1 MAQIGLPGQRLNIL
15 CGGDVDRAT
24 GRLLSVA
31 ELQQALRFALTL
43 TRTPPEENQ
52 IPSDPGRAAGC
63 PAQEL
68 SPARADHPESR
79 DRSSIPG
86 PALPVPDEVS
96 AGGSVQWGAS
106 PVPVGSG
113 IGERPVA
120 VTRPVE
126 PSSAAVAPGF
136 FRFPLADLLRR
147 RPRDRDRA
155 VTQVLADRWPGRRRV
170 VFASLTGGAG
180 RSTAAALMCAAA
192 VDAGG
197 PVLLLDATGGAG
209 SDLASRVGAA
219 GTRRDWTRLTG
230 AEAETDFAALRRRRG
245 GGGDA
250 DGAVCVVAIG
260 GDAGSPPPAEAVAAG
275 AAAAARSWPL
285 VLVDIPHGRSAVR
298 AAVRAGRVDLLVMVC
313 RGDPAEIADSSE
325 FLRDL
330 TDSGELDCGQRAL
343 VAVRADRRGLPAA
356 ARRALAGVCDTAAG
370 PLPLAHVARLTGR
383 RSTAQGPEAVAAG
396 RLLAAA
402 AGVTP
407 TDENLTQE
415 H

>member
-1 MAQIGLPGQRLNIL
+1 
-15 CGGDVDRAT
+15 
-24 GRLLSVA
+24 
-31 ELQQALRFALTL
+31 
-43 TRTPPEENQ
+43 
-52 IPSDPGRAAGC
+52 
-63 PAQEL
+63 
-68 SPARADHPESR
+68 
-79 DRSSIPG
+79 
-86 PALPVPDEVS
+86 
-96 AGGSVQWGAS
+96 
-106 PVPVGSG
+106 
-113 IGERPVA
+113 
-120 VTRPVE
+120 
-126 PSSAAVAPGF
+126 
-136 FRFPLADLLRR
+136 
-147 RPRDRDRA
+147 
-155 VTQVLADRWPGRRRV
+155 V

-197 PVLLLDATGGAG
+197 PVLLLDATGEAG
-209 SDLASRVGAA
+209 SDLATRAGGA

-245 GGGDA
+245 GGT
-250 DGAVCVVAIG
+250 DGAVYVVAIG

-298 AAVRAGRVDLLVMVC
+298 AAVRARRVDLLVMVC
-313 RGDPAEIADSSE
+313 RGDPAEIADSGE

-330 TDSGELDCGQRAL
+330 TASGDLDCAQRAL

-370 PLPLAHVARLTGR
+370 PLTLAHVARLTGR

-407 TDENLTQE
+407 TNENVTEE